1 MSTEDQN
8 TTPVDMA
15 SLIEQAMYGETPENG
30 EGDTPVT
37 AEADDVKTEPQAEDL
52 TKVPEVEPTKE
63 PEVDPEQ
70 QEGEKVVLAKDG
82 VHTIP
87 YDRLV
92 EARQRAS
99 DLAQREAEARQQATL
114 Y

>member
-15 SLIEQAMYGETPENG
+15 SLIEQAMNGEIPENG

-37 AEADDVKTEPQAEDL
+37 TEADDVKTEPQVEGAN
-52 TKVPEVEPTKE
+52 KVPEVELTKE

-70 QEGEKVVLAKDG
+70 LDGEKVVLAKDG

-99 DLAQREAEARQQATL
+99 DLAQRETEARQQAAL
-114 Y
+114 S